1 MICTKPSF
9 PDALLENQH
18 FPSQAE
24 QVLEVEAKSGFGE
37 KITPVRNESTTKIK
51 LVFDL
56 ELDNRDRDGPA
67 MYTLGKGTNVLHN
80 RGVVVP
86 ESPSRDRGEQLQ
98 RFLNFGSKMK
108 YSKKTTMD
116 NRFPS
121 SKEKIDKKGDE
132 NRKHRM
138 SLKPRGKFSAILEKW
153 KKYNNQP
160 LYKKPLS
167 LNLKQYEVQFD
178 PENLILP
185 QDFLKGNPFKKVAGF
200 PKEIGSG
207 EGKAASGQSLS
218 RTRNQPMVK
227 REDGTLLFR
236 RNPNNYPE
244 TKKYKT
250 NSAYKKIKGSREHS
264 SESPA
269 SEQCRGNASKCKAKS
284 LVQRL
289 VTQGVLLQ
297 KIKSPEASTKEK
309 VQIQRQPAQ
318 RTTAEEAQATLS
330 ASNSPPTNP
339 TTNPS
344 FPVSAEEIARYLLD
358 NCPITRLSHVRRICQ
373 AFGINFKQ
381 SSREEEAASEGQ
393 HRSQIEEVV
402 EVKQFLS
409 KRRKRG
415 KRKQRERHSSSWTS
429 TIYKIIKALF
439 RSMRRFTR

>member
-1 MICTKPSF
+1 
-9 PDALLENQH
+9 
-18 FPSQAE
+18 
-24 QVLEVEAKSGFGE
+24 
-37 KITPVRNESTTKIK
+37 
-51 LVFDL
+51 
-56 ELDNRDRDGPA
+56 
-67 MYTLGKGTNVLHN
+67 MYTLGIGKSGLHN

-86 ESPSRDRGEQLQ
+86 ESLSRDQGEQLR

-108 YSKKTTMD
+108 PSKKATMA

-121 SKEKIDKKGDE
+121 SKEKNDKKGDK
-132 NRKHRM
+132 NGKHRM

-185 QDFLKGNPFKKVAGF
+185 QDFLKGNPFKKVAGI

-218 RTRNQPMVK
+218 RTRNQLKVK

-244 TKKYKT
+244 TKKCRN
-250 NSAYKKIKGSREHS
+250 NSAHLESKGSREHS

-269 SEQCRGNASKCKAKS
+269 SEQCRGRASKCKAKS
-284 LVQRL
+284 LLQRL
-289 VTQGVLLQ
+289 VTHGVLLQ
-297 KIKSPEASTKEK
+297 KIKSPEASIKQK
-309 VQIQRQPAQ
+309 VEIQSQPLQ
-318 RTTAEEAQATLS
+318 RTPAEGIQATLS
-330 ASNSPPTNP
+330 ASYSPPTNP
-339 TTNPS
+339 TTNPP

-358 NCPITRLSHVRRICQ
+358 NCPITTLSHVRRICQ

-381 SSREEEAASEGQ
+381 SNREEEAASEGQ
-393 HRSQIEEVV
+393 HRSRIEEVV
-402 EVKQFLS
+402 GEKQFRS

-429 TIYKIIKALF
+429 TIYEMIKSLL
-439 RSMRRFTR
+439 RSMRRFTRKRLGRNMIRQ